1 MTGCTGRS
9 LAVSSVLLSLRDLV
23 FVAPFGGLPNC
34 VGVTGITVPR
44 VYRSTRQEAT
54 SSQLRHTPV
63 ASSSC
68 RSPSHRRAVGSVL
81 EYAGSFVTGTCCETA
96 VHSGCLL
103 RRVFGSEF
111 DERSVLL
118 PWQLGGPHP
127 PQPIRSLTRSFAH
140 PSHDFVTRLTMLT
153 AHIRSP
159 FAFRGARFTHASL
172 SFAATQRAPPQRRLA
187 GPE

>member
-23 FVAPFGGLPNC
+23 SSLRSADFQTVWESPVLQFPGIQKYATGSHIITTAP
-34 VGVTGITVPR
+34 
-44 VYRSTRQEAT
+44 YT
-54 SSQLRHTPV
+54 SCFLPV
-63 ASSSC
+63 A
-68 RSPSHRRAVGSVL
+68 PSHRRAVGSVL

-111 DERSVLL
+111 DERSVPL
-118 PWQLGGPHP
+118 PWQSGRASP
-127 PQPIRSLTRSFAH
+127 PADSLTHPFVRSSLAT
-140 PSHDFVTRLTMLT
+140 FVT
-153 AHIRSP
+153 AHYAHGKHP
-159 FAFRGARFTHASL
+159 FAVRFRGARFTHASL